1 MHYRVREKIS
11 QKYDCNLLVVTTHN
25 IVLCQVRK
33 ETYWWKVL
41 LSTLPIA
48 THPFLQINAFAQFT
62 FYVYFDK
69 FSDRQSHFISQERK
83 LQCLNFLGVREREW
97 IMESPI
103 RYIKVIGGPSTREG
117 ILIGLKNG
125 LIMEIFLDNPFPIT
139 LLKQNTSVRC
149 LDISCNRQKI
159 AVVDEHST
167 LLVYSLQNKE
177 LLFQV
182 IIFYSIK
189 LPSLKVL
196 FFPIR
201 NQMQTVFHGTQP
213 MKTCCV
219 TEEMGF

>member
-1 MHYRVREKIS
+1 M
-11 QKYDCNLLVVTTHN
+11 
-25 IVLCQVRK
+25 
-33 ETYWWKVL
+33 
-41 LSTLPIA
+41 
-48 THPFLQINAFAQFT
+48 
-62 FYVYFDK
+62 
-69 FSDRQSHFISQERK
+69 
-83 LQCLNFLGVREREW
+83 
-97 IMESPI
+97 MESPI

-167 LLVYSLQNKE
+167 LLVYSLHNKE

-189 LPSLKVL
+189 LPSLKVVFLL
-196 FFPIR
+196 FR

-219 TEEMGF
+219 TEEMAF